1 MVQLIRRVAALV
13 LVSLIAAS
21 SAHGGPSHMET
32 VELVQTILS
41 RDIGLPLPAN
51 VGVFI
56 YDSREKF
63 RQGLIEEA
71 WVSPQGVDELAGFAV
86 GLARPGR
93 VLLNSRAAK
102 ARVEWLRLVAH
113 ELTHVAQFQLAGDE
127 GRAEQWLAEGM
138 AEHVA
143 YQVLERVGVGIS
155 LAQHRDAAARRAR
168 NQAAFARARLDLHTL
183 GTPRGF
189 TLRHQKEGSVETYHL
204 AFLMVDYLIEREGF
218 PQLVAYFDRLNT
230 QPRATAFQ
238 TAFGQS
244 LEEFEA
250 EVLLHLQQSLD

>member
-1 MVQLIRRVAALV
+1 LVQLIRRLAIVA
-13 LVSLIAAS
+13 LVSLLAAT
-21 SAHGGPSHMET
+21 SAYAGPREDVET
-32 VELVQTILS
+32 VKAVLTQE
-41 RDIGLPLPAN
+41 IGLPLPAS

-56 YDSREKF
+56 YDSRETF
-63 RQGLIEEA
+63 RQGLLDEA
-71 WVSPQGVDELAGFAV
+71 WVSERSVDELAGFAV

-113 ELTHVAQFQLAGDE
+113 ELTHVAQFELAGDE

-138 AEHVA
+138 SEHVA
-143 YQVLERVGVGIS
+143 YQVLERLGGAT
-155 LAQHRDAAARRAR
+155 LDRHRDEAARRAR
-168 NQAAFARARLDLHTL
+168 KQAAFARARLDLQSL
-183 GTPRGF
+183 GTPRDF

-204 AFLMVDYLIEREGF
+204 AFLMVDYLIERDGF
-218 PQLVAYFDRLNT
+218 PQLVSYFARLSSE
-230 QPRATAFQ
+230 PRASAFR

-250 EVLLHLQQSLD
+250 EVLMELQRVLD

>member
-1 MVQLIRRVAALV
+1 LILRLLLGALICLGAATT
-13 LVSLIAAS
+13 
-21 SAHGGPSHMET
+21 AHAGAREAVDT
-32 VELVQTILS
+32 VKTIITQ
-41 RDIGLPLPAN
+41 DIGLPLPAS

-63 RQGLIEEA
+63 RQGLIDDA
-71 WVSPQGVDELAGFAV
+71 WVSPQGVEELAAFAV

-93 VLLNSRAAK
+93 VLLNARAAK

-113 ELTHVAQFQLAGDE
+113 ELTHVAQFELAGDE

-138 AEHVA
+138 SEHVA
-143 YQVLERVGVGIS
+143 YQVLERMGVGAT
-155 LAQHRDAAARRAR
+155 LAQHRMEAARRAR
-168 NQAAFARARLDLHTL
+168 NQTAFARARLDLETL

-218 PQLVAYFDRLNT
+218 PQLIYYLGRLSYEHRT
-230 QPRATAFQ
+230 RAFRV
-238 TAFGQS
+238 AFGQS

-250 EVLLHLQQSLD
+250 EVLLHLQQSLE

>member
-1 MVQLIRRVAALV
+1 LILRLAIVALLSLVAAT
-13 LVSLIAAS
+13 
-21 SAHGGPSHMET
+21 SAHAGPKPMEAVET
-32 VELVQTILS
+32 VKTILT
-41 RDIGLPLPAN
+41 RDMGLPLPAS

-63 RQGLIEEA
+63 RQGLIDEA
-71 WVSPQGVDELAGFAV
+71 WVSPHGVEELASFAV

-102 ARVEWLRLVAH
+102 ERVEWLRLVAH
-113 ELTHVAQFQLAGDE
+113 ELTHVSQFELAGDE

-143 YQVLERVGVGIS
+143 YQVLERLGVGTM
-155 LAQHRDAAARRAR
+155 LERHRAEASRRAR
-168 NQAAFARARLDLHTL
+168 NQAAFARARLDLETL

-204 AFLMVDYLIEREGF
+204 AFLMVDYLIERDGF
-218 PQLVAYFDRLNT
+218 PQLIYYFGRLSYEH
-230 QPRATAFQ
+230 RASAFR
-238 TAFGQS
+238 TAFGQT

-250 EVLLHLQQSLD
+250 EVLLHLQNYLD

>member
-1 MVQLIRRVAALV
+1 LIRRLATIAVLSLLVATSAHAQSAHVAAV
-13 LVSLIAAS
+13 
-21 SAHGGPSHMET
+21 ET
-32 VELVQTILS
+32 VKTILT
-41 RDIGLPLPAN
+41 RDIGVPLPEN
-51 VGVFI
+51 VRVFI

-63 RQGLIEEA
+63 RQGLIDEA

-93 VLLNSRAAK
+93 VLLNARAAK

-113 ELTHVAQFQLAGDE
+113 ELTHVAQFQLAGGE

-143 YQVLERVGVGIS
+143 YQVLEHLGVGAT
-155 LAQHRDAAARRAR
+155 LAEYRDAAARRAR
-168 NQAAFARARLDLHTL
+168 NQAAFARARLDLQGL

-218 PQLVAYFDRLNT
+218 AQLVSYFQRLPSVHRT
-230 QPRATAFQ
+230 QAFR

-244 LEEFEA
+244 IEEFEA
-250 EVLLHLQQSLD
+250 EVLLHLQQSLDS

>member
-1 MVQLIRRVAALV
+1 MVRLAVLALA
-13 LVSLIAAS
+13 SLLAAS
-21 SAHGGPSHMET
+21 VAHAGPSHMET
-32 VELVQTILS
+32 VELVKTILT
-41 RDIGLPLPAN
+41 RDVGLPLPAN

-63 RQGLIEEA
+63 RQGLIDEA
-71 WVSPQGVDELAGFAV
+71 WVSPQGVEELAGFAV

-113 ELTHVAQFQLAGDE
+113 ELTHVAQFQLAGGE

-138 AEHVA
+138 SEHVA
-143 YQVLERVGVGIS
+143 YQVLERLGAGVS

-183 GTPRGF
+183 GTARGF

-204 AFLMVDYLIEREGF
+204 AFLMVDYLIAREGF
-218 PQLVAYFDRLNT
+218 QQLVAYFDRLST
-230 QPRATAFQ
+230 QHRETAFR

-244 LEEFEA
+244 ITEFES
-250 EVLLHLQQSLD
+250 EVLLHLQQSLE

>member
-1 MVQLIRRVAALV
+1 MILRVAVLA
-13 LVSLIAAS
+13 LVSLLGVGIAHA
-21 SAHGGPSHMET
+21 GPSHMET
-32 VELVQTILS
+32 VELVKTILT
-41 RDIGLPLPAN
+41 RDIGLPLPAD

-63 RQGLIEEA
+63 RQGLIDEA

-93 VLLNSRAAK
+93 VLLNARAAK
-102 ARVEWLRLVAH
+102 ARVEWIRLVAH

-127 GRAEQWLAEGM
+127 GRAEQWLAEGLS
-138 AEHVA
+138 EHVA
-143 YQVLERVGVGIS
+143 YQVLERLGAGAS

-204 AFLMVDYLIEREGF
+204 AFLMVDYLVQREGF
-218 PQLVAYFDRLNT
+218 HQLVSYFDRLST
-230 QPRATAFQ
+230 QHRAAAFR

-250 EVLLHLQQSLD
+250 EVLLHLQQSLEQP

>member
-1 MVQLIRRVAALV
+1 LRLRLAVVA
-13 LVSLIAAS
+13 LVSLLIVTF
-21 SAHGGPSHMET
+21 AHAGPAHMES
-32 VELVQTILS
+32 VELVKTVLT
-41 RDIGLPLPAN
+41 RDIGLPLPAT
-51 VGVFI
+51 VGVYI
-56 YDSREKF
+56 YDSRDKF
-63 RQGLIEEA
+63 RQGLIDEA

-138 AEHVA
+138 SEHVA
-143 YQVLERVGVGIS
+143 YQVLERLGVGVS

-204 AFLMVDYLIEREGF
+204 AFLMVDYLIQREGF
-218 PQLVAYFDRLNT
+218 HQLVAYFDRLNT
-230 QPRATAFQ
+230 QHRAMAFR

-244 LEEFEA
+244 VEEFEA
-250 EVLLHLQQSLD
+250 EVLLHLQQSLE

>member
-1 MVQLIRRVAALV
+1 MVQLIRRLVIVAL
-13 LVSLIAAS
+13 LSLLGAAS
-21 SAHGGPSHMET
+21 AHAGPREAVET
-32 VELVQTILS
+32 VKTILTQ
-41 RDIGLPLPAN
+41 DLGLPLPAS

-63 RQGLIEEA
+63 RQGLMDDA
-71 WVSPQGVDELAGFAV
+71 WVSAQGVDELASFAV

-113 ELTHVAQFQLAGDE
+113 ELTHVSQFELAGDE

-138 AEHVA
+138 SEHVA
-143 YQVLERVGVGIS
+143 YQVLERLGVGAT
-155 LAQHRDAAARRAR
+155 LAEHRDEAKRRAR
-168 NQAAFARARLDLHTL
+168 NQAAFARARLDLATL

-189 TLRHQKEGSVETYHL
+189 TLRHQREGSVETYHL
-204 AFLMVDYLIEREGF
+204 AFLMVDYLIERDGF
-218 PQLVAYFDRLNT
+218 PQLVSYFGRLSYEH
-230 QPRATAFQ
+230 RATAFRV
-238 TAFGQS
+238 AFGQS

-250 EVLLHLQQSLD
+250 EVLLHLQQSLE

>member
-1 MVQLIRRVAALV
+1 MIRRLVLGV
-13 LVSLIAAS
+13 LVSLLAAS
-21 SAHGGPSHMET
+21 AVHAGPREAVDS
-32 VELVQTILS
+32 VKTILTQE
-41 RDIGLPLPAN
+41 IGLPLPAS

-63 RQGLIEEA
+63 RQGLIDDA
-71 WVSPQGVDELAGFAV
+71 WVSPQGVEELAAFAV

-113 ELTHVAQFQLAGDE
+113 ELTHVAQFELAGDE

-138 AEHVA
+138 SEHVA
-143 YQVLERVGVGIS
+143 YQVLERMGVGPT
-155 LAQHRDAAARRAR
+155 LAQHRAEAARRAR
-168 NQAAFARARLDLHTL
+168 NQAAFARARLDLAGL

-204 AFLMVDYLIEREGF
+204 AFLMVDYLIQRDGF
-218 PQLVAYFDRLNT
+218 PQLVSYLGRLSYEH
-230 QPRATAFQ
+230 RAAAFR
-238 TAFGQS
+238 TSFGQS

>member
-1 MVQLIRRVAALV
+1 MILRLAVVALALF
-13 LVSLIAAS
+13 LAATA
-21 SAHGGPSHMET
+21 AHAGPKHMEAVERVKT
-32 VELVQTILS
+32 VLT

-56 YDSREKF
+56 YDSREAF
-63 RQGLIEEA
+63 RQGLIDEA

-93 VLLNSRAAK
+93 VLLNSRAAR
-102 ARVEWLRLVAH
+102 AQVEWLRLVAH
-113 ELTHVAQFQLAGDE
+113 ELTHVAQFDLAGDE

-143 YQVLERVGVGIS
+143 YQVLERLGVGAT
-155 LAQHRDAAARRAR
+155 LAEHRAEAAIRAR
-168 NQAAFARARLDLHTL
+168 NQAAFARARLDLQSL

-189 TLRHQKEGSVETYHL
+189 TLRHQKEGSIETYHL
-204 AFLMVDYLIEREGF
+204 AFLMVDYLIERDGF
-218 PQLVAYFDRLNT
+218 PQLVSYFRRLSSEH
-230 QPRATAFQ
+230 RASAFQ

-250 EVLLHLQQSLD
+250 EVLMQLQSFLD